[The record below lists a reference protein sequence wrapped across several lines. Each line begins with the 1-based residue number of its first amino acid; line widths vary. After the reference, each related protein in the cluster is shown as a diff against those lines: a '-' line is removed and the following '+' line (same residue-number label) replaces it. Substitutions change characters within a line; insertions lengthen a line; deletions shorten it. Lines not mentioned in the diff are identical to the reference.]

1 MNGSLYY
8 CCGIAALG
16 HGIDQ
21 AEGRPQV
28 PGTGATRRSV
38 IGPPESSQG
47 STLMEGPSLKGAGH
61 LPAIGCTF
69 STCLNNELVYIREG
83 CGRVG
88 TGRGNWA
95 FTGTCPLIA
104 E

>member
-61 LPAIGCTF
+61 CPAIDCRF
-69 STCLNNELVYIREG
+69 STCLNNELVYIKRRMWQDKNRKG
-83 CGRVG
+83 G
-88 TGRGNWA
+88 TGLSLG
-95 FTGTCPLIA
+95 LVH
-104 E
+104 